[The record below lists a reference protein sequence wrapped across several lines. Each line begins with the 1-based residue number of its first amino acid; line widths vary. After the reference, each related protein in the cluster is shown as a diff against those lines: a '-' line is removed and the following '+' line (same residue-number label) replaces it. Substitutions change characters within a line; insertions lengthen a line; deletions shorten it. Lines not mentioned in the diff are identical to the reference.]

1 MSDIIGTRYLQ
12 QEPSAHR
19 ESNCCLTVC
28 SCVVTRKQE
37 TTLLNGMG
45 PTINAG
51 YCSGNGQTCLE
62 GTGVGVLGQLKSW
75 LEDERGHSAFWLT
88 GFTGTG
94 KSTIARTFAEVNF
107 VDGKLGASFF
117 CSRDFE
123 DRSNLRAVFPTLAFQ
138 LANQYPEFREE
149 LLRALKDTP
158 DVRRESLCSQM
169 EKVIVGPLKA
179 AQIRT
184 LIVIDALDQ
193 CKDEESTF
201 AILSVLSRYMDKIPQ
216 VKFFLTSRP
225 EDTVHFGFQLE
236 SLRPVVEVFRL
247 RTITTSSVDH
257 DISLFFKTRL
267 NGITKTQNDSGVVEY
282 WSNSNDVNILCQKA
296 EGSFFYASMLVKF
309 VTSEHTTSN
318 NRLSLLIKGRSKKKR
333 ARSIDTLYVQILEQA
348 FRDARADD
356 KFPDHFRS
364 VIGALLLVFK
374 PLPMKALSHLLGV
387 SSIRTTLSSLHSI
400 LLVPSDDADIILV
413 SQKSFLEFLTDQGRC
428 KKKEFF
434 INPSVHHREILLLC
448 LGLMKER
455 LKGNI
460 CNLDDYASLG
470 KVEDL
475 PTRCKA
481 QIEDALEYACR
492 FWTKHLVEIPSSDL
506 DVEEIYKAI
515 DEFFTTRLLFWIEAL
530 VVTGNL
536 DVATHSINDIRQW
549 YTSVSCE
556 PFVHRSF
563 S

>member
-1 MSDIIGTRYLQ
+1 M
-12 QEPSAHR
+12 
-19 ESNCCLTVC
+19 
-28 SCVVTRKQE
+28 
-37 TTLLNGMG
+37 
-45 PTINAG
+45 
-51 YCSGNGQTCLE
+51 
-62 GTGVGVLGQLKSW
+62 
-75 LEDERGHSAFWLT
+75 
-88 GFTGTG
+88 
-94 KSTIARTFAEVNF
+94 
-107 VDGKLGASFF
+107 DGKLGASFF
-117 CSRDFE
+117 CSRDSE
-123 DRSNLRAVFPTLAFQ
+123 DRSNLRVVFPTLAFQ
-138 LANQYPEFREE
+138 LADRHPEFREE
-149 LLRALKDTP
+149 LLRTLKDTP
-158 DVRRESLCSQM
+158 DVGRESLCSQM
-169 EKVIVGPLKA
+169 EKIIVGPLKA
-179 AQIRT
+179 TQIQT

-193 CKDEESTF
+193 CKDEGSTF

-236 SLRPVVEVFRL
+236 SLRPVVEAFRL
-247 RTITTSSVDH
+247 HTITTPSVDH
-257 DISLFFKTRL
+257 DINLFFKTRL
-267 NGITKTQNDSGVVEY
+267 TGITKTQNDSGVVEY

-296 EGSFFYASMLVKF
+296 DGSFFYASILVKF

-348 FRDARADD
+348 FCDARADD
-356 KFPDHFRS
+356 KFPDRFRS
-364 VIGALLLVFK
+364 VIGALLLTFK
-374 PLPMKALSHLLGV
+374 PLPMEALSHLLGV

-400 LLVPSDDADIILV
+400 LLVPSNDADIILV
-413 SQKSFLEFLTDQGRC
+413 SQKSFSEFLTDKGRC
-428 KKKEFF
+428 KNKEFF

-448 LGLMKER
+448 LGLMKKR

-460 CNLDDYASLG
+460 CKLDDYTSLG
-470 KVEDL
+470 KIEDL
-475 PTRCKA
+475 PIRRKA
-481 QIEDALEYACR
+481 QIGDALEYACR